1 MAESIGRFV
10 SHSVYGVR
18 RSHSRAARI
27 PKMRCRSYGYRGF
40 CRAHLIQQFIP
51 HHVVIHSAGN
61 FVNAIRILIADDHKD
76 FRNVVREFLSRL
88 PNVIVV
94 GEAEDGVDVIDKTES
109 LDPDIVLM
117 DITMPGRNGLE
128 ATRIIKRR
136 WPAKKVVIATMH
148 DGDFYRSQ
156 AEEVLADGFIVKSSI
171 RSGLLATFGE
181 GVFSPVYAP
190 STTISGT

>member
-1 MAESIGRFV
+1 
-10 SHSVYGVR
+10 
-18 RSHSRAARI
+18 
-27 PKMRCRSYGYRGF
+27 
-40 CRAHLIQQFIP
+40 
-51 HHVVIHSAGN
+51 
-61 FVNAIRILIADDHKD
+61 VNPIRILITDDHQS
-76 FRNVVREFLSRL
+76 FRKVVREFLSQL
-88 PNVIVV
+88 PNVVVV
-94 GEAEDGVDVIDKTES
+94 GEAQDGIDVIEQMETC
-109 LDPDIVLM
+109 DPDVILM
-117 DITMPGRNGLE
+117 DITMPRQNGLE

-171 RSGLLATFGE
+171 RSGLLATFGD

>member
-1 MAESIGRFV
+1 
-10 SHSVYGVR
+10 
-18 RSHSRAARI
+18 
-27 PKMRCRSYGYRGF
+27 
-40 CRAHLIQQFIP
+40 
-51 HHVVIHSAGN
+51 
-61 FVNAIRILIADDHKD
+61 VNAIRILIADDHQG
-76 FRNVVREFLSRL
+76 FRKVVREFLSLLR
-88 PNVIVV
+88 NVVVV
-94 GEAEDGVDVIDKTES
+94 GEAQDGIDVIEQMETC
-109 LDPDIVLM
+109 DPDVILM
-117 DITMPGRNGLE
+117 DITMPRQNGLE

-171 RSGLLATFGE
+171 RSGLLATFGD